1 MGGHDH
7 GHGPAYE
14 IPNPDIYKVEDVPHL
29 KRVQEKL
36 AEKGLKDPWLRN
48 EVWRYTNVP
57 GTPLSRAMKAIFRGA
72 RFGIPLF
79 IVVVSI
85 ENYLGAGD
93 HGHGHGD
100 HH

>member
-1 MGGHDH
+1 MGGHGH
-7 GHGPAYE
+7 GHGPPYVVPS
-14 IPNPDIYKVEDVPHL
+14 PNIYKVEDVPQL
-29 KRVQEKL
+29 VRVQQRL

-48 EVWRYTNVP
+48 EVWRYTTLP
-57 GTPLSRAMKAIFRGA
+57 GTPLTRALRVFLRGA
-72 RFGIPLF
+72 RFGIPTF

-93 HGHGHGD
+93 HGHGNGD